1 MANLTLYFAP
11 GACSRVPLIALEEL
25 KTPFEAKLIRFMKGE
40 HRSPEYLRLN
50 PKGKVPLLVVD
61 DRPLSENVAILTY
74 LAKTHPRSNLLP
86 FGQGDMEDAQVT
98 AALAWCSSGMHPIIT
113 RMRLPQL
120 FCATPDGRESV
131 RSMAMEAMRTNFALV
146 DAALAHQPW
155 FFSDWSLID
164 AYLYWI
170 WFRSTGSGFD
180 VLPYPHFAA
189 HAARMEQRPSVQRTL
204 EREAEAEGQLSK
216 EGASFAPA
224 NIKK

>member
-25 KTPFEAKLIRFMKGE
+25 GIPFEAKLIRFMKGE
-40 HRSPEYLRLN
+40 HRSLGYLRLN

-74 LAKTHPRSNLLP
+74 LAKTYPRSNLLP
-86 FGQGDMEDAQVT
+86 FGQGAMDDAQLI
-98 AALAWCSSGMHPIIT
+98 ALLAWCSSGMHPIIT
-113 RMRLPQL
+113 RIRLPQL
-120 FCATPDGRESV
+120 FCASPDGRDSV
-131 RSMAMEAMRTNFALV
+131 RSMAMEAMRPNFALV

-155 FFSDWSLID
+155 MLSSWSMID

-180 VLPYPHFAA
+180 ASSYPHFAA
-189 HAARMEQRPSVQRTL
+189 HAARMEARPSVQRTL
-204 EREAEAEGQLSK
+204 EREAEAERQLAQ

-224 NIKK
+224 DVGK